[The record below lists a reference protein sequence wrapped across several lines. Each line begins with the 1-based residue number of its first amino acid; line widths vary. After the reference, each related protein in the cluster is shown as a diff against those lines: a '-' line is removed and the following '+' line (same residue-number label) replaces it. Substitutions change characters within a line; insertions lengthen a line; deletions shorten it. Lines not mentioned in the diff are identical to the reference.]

1 MSLWEGPAKLLELD
15 DSDQCFLGEVVIN
28 IARLEHVKGSE
39 VTQDFELKEGISFTL
54 SGPVTGVLKA
64 TVGLRKEI
72 LDAEEKA
79 RRKAFAVGLGS
90 RVWEKGKAQVWGLG
104 FGKRARRR
112 AFAVGF
118 FSAAL
123 DSVTFFWRAGCAAGP
138 YVLSFGRAGICKLCA
153 TQDCERRVTSRP
165 RNVFAGGGSA
175 ERGRGKES
183 RRR

>member
-79 RRKAFAVGLGS
+79 RRKAFAVG
-90 RVWEKGKAQVWGLG
+90 
-104 FGKRARRR
+104 FPPRARSCSP
-112 AFAVGF
+112 FLG
-118 FSAAL
+118 
-123 DSVTFFWRAGCAAGP
+123 AAGNAP
-138 YVLSFGRAGICKLCA
+138 GPSV
-153 TQDCERRVTSRP
+153 
-165 RNVFAGGGSA
+165 
-175 ERGRGKES
+175 
-183 RRR
+183 